1 MKKIIRVILS
11 ITACLI
17 MSACEVPGMPIDP
30 TPPNGGIEQGG
41 GAQDGGTEEQNPET
55 PPSSGGGNVVTPIQP
70 GGDYSGGGY

>member
-17 MSACEVPGMPIDP
+17 MSACEVPGTPIDP
-30 TPPNGGIEQGG
+30 TPPNGGIEQDGG
-41 GAQDGGTEEQNPET
+41 QNGGTEEQNPET

-70 GGDYSGGGY
+70 GGDYNVGN